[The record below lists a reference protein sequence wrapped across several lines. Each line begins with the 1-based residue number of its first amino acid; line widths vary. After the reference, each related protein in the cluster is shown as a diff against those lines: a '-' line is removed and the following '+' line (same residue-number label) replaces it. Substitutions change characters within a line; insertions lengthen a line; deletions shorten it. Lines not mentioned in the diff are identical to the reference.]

1 MRRKFAYVLAWIC
14 SSTLSLTPL
23 FAQAD
28 FIIEF
33 LDGRK
38 VTVAHYFEEGQTIKI
53 YTPQGTIGFPKAGV
67 KRIVSVDE
75 NTGAEIPL
83 EASLGHHPAATSSS
97 TEEKNPTLEKARTK
111 TGPGEKARRK
121 DPKAEREELTE
132 QYHDVAKQMET
143 LWSKHLQ
150 DVEHG
155 APIETLEENRRQ
167 LGLLNQQRH
176 KLIQSARQGDLEGV
190 PDWAQ

>member
-1 MRRKFAYVLAWIC
+1 MRRKFAYLAIWGCSAVLW
-14 SSTLSLTPL
+14 LLPL
-23 FAQAD
+23 HAQAD

-38 VTVAHYFEEGQTIKI
+38 VTVGHYFEEGATIKI
-53 YTPQGTIGFPKAGV
+53 YTPQGTIGFAKAEV
-67 KRIVSVDE
+67 KRILSVDA

-83 EASLGHHPAATSSS
+83 EAALGHHPTAASTSA
-97 TEEKNPTLEKARTK
+97 EEKNPTVEKAKTK
-111 TGPGEKARRK
+111 AGSGGNPGRK
-121 DPKAEREELTE
+121 DLKAEREELTE
-132 QYHDVAKQMET
+132 QYHDVAEQMGT

-150 DVEHG
+150 EVEQG
-155 APIETLEENRRQ
+155 APIEKLEENRRQ
-167 LGLLNQQRH
+167 LGVLNQQRH